1 MTKILTPR
9 SAIERVLVS
18 TTRAKKFTFY
28 ETGFQKVC
36 FCLSVLFVLIGVILG
51 VVTYFVENRYFALIG
66 IVFILVGE
74 GFFLTYLGAQMIP
87 ELWKM
92 RDLEKEFI
100 DPYAERF
107 NDEIDLISD
116 LASSHQAR
124 HLTYAASSFSLL
136 AEQLKTRIALL
147 VGAIDKVGIIPLGIT
162 TYFSSTKISKEMVVF
177 GSVDWV
183 LAALVLLYL
192 FALRMSLVAQWLERQ
207 AALFRTAAEQR
218 KTSANN

>member
-1 MTKILTPR
+1 MTMIFTPR
-9 SAIERVLVS
+9 AAIERVLVS

-28 ETGFQKVC
+28 ETRFQQVC
-36 FCLSVLFVLIGVILG
+36 FCLALLFVIIGGILG
-51 VVTYFVENRYFALIG
+51 LVSYFVEDGYFALFG
-66 IVFILVGE
+66 IALVLLGE
-74 GFFLTYLGAQMIP
+74 VSFLVYLAAQMIP

-92 RDLEKEFI
+92 RDLERDFI

-107 NDEIDLISD
+107 NDEIDLISE

-162 TYFSSTKISKEMVVF
+162 TYFSSTKISKEIVVF

-192 FALRMSLVAQWLERQ
+192 FALRMSLVAQWLEKQ

-218 KTSANN
+218 KTSGNN